1 MNNLKSLYSKFIMN
15 ICESKYADADILL
28 EQILTE
34 KVKKKVQRVVKKKM
48 ECKKGCKGCNGC
60 KECKD

>member
-15 ICESKYADADILL
+15 ICENKYSDADTAL

-34 KVKKKVQRVVKKKM
+34 KVKKKVERVVKKKM
-48 ECKKGCKGCNGC
+48 ECDKGCKNC
-60 KECKD
+60 KKCKK

>member
-15 ICESKYADADILL
+15 ICESKYSDADTVL

-34 KVKKKVQRVVKKKM
+34 KVKKKVERVVKKKM
-48 ECKKGCKGCNGC
+48 ECDKGCKGCKSC
-60 KECKD
+60 KVCKK